1 MPILQKEIQDR
12 LEENKIERKVQP
24 NDKEKT
30 KTKFA
35 MV

>member
-1 MPILQKEIQDR
+1 MPNLWEKVTDR
-12 LEENKIERKVQP
+12 LEKGEIERKVQP